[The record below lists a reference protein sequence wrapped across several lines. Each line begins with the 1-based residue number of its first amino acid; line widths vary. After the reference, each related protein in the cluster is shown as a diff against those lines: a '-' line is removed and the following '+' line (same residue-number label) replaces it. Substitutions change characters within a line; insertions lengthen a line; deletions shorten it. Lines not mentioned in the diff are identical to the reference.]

1 MDVQGYTPATR
12 NQSEGAAAAI
22 TTASADET
30 TTAVV
35 KATWNTSAALGITA
49 GTTNVDRYTKG
60 DQSETAPAAAITSI
74 GIPCILHEPIF
85 RLT

>member
-1 MDVQGYTPATR
+1 
-12 NQSEGAAAAI
+12 
-22 TTASADET
+22 
-30 TTAVV
+30 
-35 KATWNTSAALGITA
+35 
-49 GTTNVDRYTKG
+49 VDRYTKG